1 MGKESIENNLRVLMR
16 TARSR
21 QIRAILDFTKEYK
34 LSFPHM
40 SILHH
45 LVHHGS
51 MNVSEMENYLGV
63 SKAAVSQMLDK
74 FVAAG
79 LVSRREDPDDRRI
92 KLAEL
97 SPRGRDI
104 LTRMH
109 RESHEWVG
117 ELIGNLDDEE
127 TRIVSEGIALLS
139 RKLEE
144 IEGNAA
150 HEVHLECSN

>member
-1 MGKESIENNLRVLMR
+1 MGKESIEDSLRFLLR

-45 LVHHGS
+45 LAHHGT
-51 MNVSEMENYLGV
+51 MNVGEMENFLGV

-79 LVSRREDPDDRRI
+79 LVTRKEDPDDRRI

-117 ELIGNLDDEE
+117 ELLGNLDDEE
-127 TRIVSEGIALLS
+127 TRIVSEGVALLS
-139 RKLEE
+139 RKLKE
-144 IEGNAA
+144 IEEKTTD
-150 HEVHLECSN
+150 EVHGKCSD